1 MQASPPAGAGVFRP
15 GPAAIAGLASFAEPK
30 LVMPPFEIVANVTP
44 VFSVTVC
51 RFGNVASG
59 AWVIVLAVAF
69 VCLSCASLGATA
81 LAKSDPWTGCGGAD
95 PDVRIASCTE
105 IITAASRK
113 TKQNKIAAYINRGGA
128 YRAKGDFGRAIA
140 DLDAALRLD
149 PRSAAALIERASVYH
164 AKGDL
169 DRSLADYDRAIAARP
184 QSAAAFYGRGE
195 VYRAKDDLD
204 RAIADYERALR
215 LDTNL
220 AAAYGSRA
228 KAYRGTGDLDRALAD
243 FNEALKLDP
252 RSASLLV
259 DRGTIY
265 RSKGALDQA
274 IADYSAAIE
283 RDPDLVSARYNRGL
297 AFSAKGDFDK
307 AIVDFS
313 KAIELDPELAEV
325 FLDRANAYRGKQ
337 DLDHAKHDLESALRL
352 DPQLASAKE
361 ALEELNKLVVQ
372 SATPP
377 IAAPPTAPAAPAAK
391 ASSDRQAHAS
401 PLESKTL
408 FHIGPVPITTPVV
421 ATWAIMLVLSVGS
434 RLATRR
440 LQLQPDRRQAVLE
453 IIVTGIMVQIEDII
467 RKDSRPFLPLLGTL
481 FIFLVSANL
490 SGVLPGGEAPTSKLE
505 TPAALALIVFF
516 SVHFFGVRAR
526 GPLGYLASFAEPKLI
541 MLPLNI
547 VSEVTRTFS
556 LMVRL
561 FGNVM
566 SGEFVIALVVGLAGL
581 FVPIPLMVLEI
592 LVGIVQAYIF
602 TVLATVFIG
611 AAIGSVE
618 KG

>member
-1 MQASPPAGAGVFRP
+1 MQASPRAATGVFCP
-15 GPAAIAGLASFAEPK
+15 DSVPITELA
-30 LVMPPFEIVANVTP
+30 MPPSEIVANVKP
-44 VFSVTVC
+44 VFATTAC
-51 RFGNVASG
+51 RFGNISSRV
-59 AWVIVLAVAF
+59 WVIALAVAF

-81 LAKSDPWTGCGGAD
+81 LAKSDPWTGCSGED

-105 IITAASRK
+105 IITSASRK

-128 YRAKGDFGRAIA
+128 YRAKGDFDRAIA
-140 DLDAALRLD
+140 DLDAALHLD
-149 PRSAAALIERASVYH
+149 PRSAAALIERASVFH

-169 DRSLADYDRAIAARP
+169 DRAIGDYDRAIAAWP

-204 RAIADYERALR
+204 RAVANYDRALQ
-215 LDTNL
+215 LDANL
-220 AAAYGSRA
+220 AAAYVSRA
-228 KAYRGTGDLDRALAD
+228 EVYRRKGDLDRALAD
-243 FNEALKLDP
+243 YD
-252 RSASLLV
+252 
-259 DRGTIY
+259 
-265 RSKGALDQA
+265 
-274 IADYSAAIE
+274 AAIE
-283 RDPDLVSARYNRGL
+283 RDPDLVSARNSRGL
-297 AFSAKGDFDK
+297 AFSAKGDFDQ
-307 AIVDFS
+307 AVVDFS
-313 KAIELDPELAEV
+313 KALELDPQFAEA
-325 FLDRANAYRGKQ
+325 LLGRANAYRGKQ
-337 DLDHAKHDLESALRL
+337 DLERAKQDLEAASRFG
-352 DPQLASAKE
+352 PQLVAAQE
-361 ALEELNKLVVQ
+361 ALDEVNRLV
-372 SATPP
+372 AERTAPP
-377 IAAPPTAPAAPAAK
+377 KAAVPKAKAPTAPAPK
-391 ASSDRQAHAS
+391 ASSDRSAHAS
-401 PLESKTL
+401 PLKSKIL
-408 FHIGPVPITTPVV
+408 FQVGPVPITTPVV
-421 ATWAIMLVLSVGS
+421 ATWAIMVALSVGCW
-434 RLATRR
+434 LVTRR
-440 LQLQPDRRQAVLE
+440 LHLQPDRRQAVLE
-453 IIVTGIMVQIEDII
+453 IVVTGIMRQIEDVI

-481 FIFLVSANL
+481 FIFLVAANL
-490 SGVLPGGEAPTSKLE
+490 SGLLPGGEAPTSKLE

-526 GPLGYLASFAEPKLI
+526 GVAGYLASFAEPKLI